1 MAQKNDQGTA
11 VWVNPGGTASFS
23 YGGGGLTGIGAVYAM
38 ANPKGPGGQVM
49 TTSQGLEGTNEAG
62 GSTTSGSMSE
72 PVPASAHVP
81 PDASNLIHENL
92 GSGSHP
98 PSVSFPAAAVI
109 PLSRYQ
115 TAPGRTVWRR
125 SCPPG
130 RYGTVTVTGQRGPA
144 MPRATLLVSSHPA
157 SNRLDDTKSQNQG
170 MPVPAHG
177 TWFPAPIFGRINGS
191 HSLGEPDH
199 DR

>member
-1 MAQKNDQGTA
+1 M
-11 VWVNPGGTASFS
+11 
-23 YGGGGLTGIGAVYAM
+23 
-38 ANPKGPGGQVM
+38 
-49 TTSQGLEGTNEAG
+49 
-62 GSTTSGSMSE
+62 
-72 PVPASAHVP
+72 
-81 PDASNLIHENL
+81 HENL

-109 PLSRYQ
+109 P
-115 TAPGRTVWRR
+115 RR
-125 SCPPG
+125 GIRRRLDVPPG
-130 RYGTVTVTGQRGPA
+130 TDPAPQDGYGTVAVTGQRGPA

-157 SNRLDDTKSQNQG
+157 SNRLDDTKSQNHG

-177 TWFPAPIFGRINGS
+177 TWFPAPISGRINGS